1 MITNSKLGGRTV
13 ELFIPFQHGG
23 TVIDKIVLAPIRFGD
38 ALRWGE
44 GEFKT
49 SFALLAELAGVDDTV
64 IRSLRY
70 PDADRVMEA
79 FISMLPTDL
88 RDDIASGRI
97 PVKPQSQPR
106 EPEEPAGEAEEIV
119 TNGSGAPVDEVTH
132 MPLSGPGVPLPEAG
146 FDLSEE
152 EAP

>member
-13 ELFIPFQHGG
+13 ELFIPFQHGSML
-23 TVIDKIVLAPIRFGD
+23 IEKIVLSPIRFGD

-49 SFALLAELAGVDDTV
+49 SFELLAELAGVDDTV

-79 FISMLPTDL
+79 FISMLPQDL

-97 PVKPQSQPR
+97 PIKPKSQPR
-106 EPEEPAGEAEEIV
+106 EPEQPAEEIV
-119 TNGSGAPVDEVTH
+119 TNGSGAPVEDEPH
-132 MPLSGPGVPLPEAG
+132 IPLSGPGAPLPEAG

-152 EAP
+152 EP

>member
-1 MITNSKLGGRTV
+1 MIINSKLGGRTV
-13 ELFIPFQHGG
+13 ELFIPFDHGG
-23 TVIDKIVLAPIRFGD
+23 KVIEKIVLSPFRFGD

-44 GEFKT
+44 GDFKT
-49 SFALLAELAGVDDTV
+49 SLDLLAELAGVDDTV

-79 FISMLPTDL
+79 FIAMLPMDL
-88 RDDIASGRI
+88 KDDIASGRI
-97 PVKPQSQPR
+97 PVKPQSMPRQPDPLGT
-106 EPEEPAGEAEEIV
+106 EEEIV
-119 TNGSGAPVDEVTH
+119 TNGSGAPVDDAPH

-152 EAP
+152 P

>member
-1 MITNSKLGGRTV
+1 MITSSKLGGWTV

-23 TVIDKIVLAPIRFGD
+23 QMIDKIVLSPIRFGD

-49 SFALLAELAGVDDTV
+49 SFDLLAELAGVDNAI

-70 PDADRVMEA
+70 PDADRVMAA
-79 FISMLPTDL
+79 FISMLPQDL

-97 PVKPQSQPR
+97 PVKPKPEPRQP
-106 EPEEPAGEAEEIV
+106 EPFTEATEEIV

-152 EAP
+152 P